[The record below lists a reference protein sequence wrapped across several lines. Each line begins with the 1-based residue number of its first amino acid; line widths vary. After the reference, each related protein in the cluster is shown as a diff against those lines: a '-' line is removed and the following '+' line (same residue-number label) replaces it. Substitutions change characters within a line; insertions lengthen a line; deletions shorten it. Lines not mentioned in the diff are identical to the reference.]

1 MEVLLLAMKE
11 ETADAA
17 HLARACAVLWSLAM
31 MRGAPE
37 TMAKAGAVNAL
48 FDALQLHPA
57 DAHLQHLGLM
67 AAQVYFARVVWRACD
82 CPLSWRGGRG

>member
-1 MEVLLLAMKE
+1 M
-11 ETADAA
+11 AA
-17 HLARACAVLWSLAM
+17 
-31 MRGAPE
+31 
-37 TMAKAGAVNAL
+37 AGAVNAL